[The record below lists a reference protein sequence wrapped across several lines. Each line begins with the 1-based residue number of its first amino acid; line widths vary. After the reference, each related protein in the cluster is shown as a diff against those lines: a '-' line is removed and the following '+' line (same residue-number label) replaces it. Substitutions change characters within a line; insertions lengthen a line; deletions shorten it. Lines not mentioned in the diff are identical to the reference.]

1 MDKVTKPRTVSFE
14 DALRNLAAKL
24 TGKPVKELPRT
35 QEAIVQYTAENVP
48 SVADLTETITQEVM
62 CRLAEMAAED
72 GKEPEQETS
81 DTEDGK
87 EPEQPAEPEDGTK
100 AKTSGK
106 SRKSE

>member
-1 MDKVTKPRTVSFE
+1 MRNVISPRAVSFE

-24 TGKPVKELPRT
+24 TGLPAKELPRT
-35 QEAIVQYTAENVP
+35 QEAIDQYMAENVP

-62 CRLAEMAAED
+62 SRLAEMAAGDAE
-72 GKEPEQETS
+72 ETS
-81 DTEDGK
+81 DAENGK

-100 AKTSGK
+100 AKTGGK